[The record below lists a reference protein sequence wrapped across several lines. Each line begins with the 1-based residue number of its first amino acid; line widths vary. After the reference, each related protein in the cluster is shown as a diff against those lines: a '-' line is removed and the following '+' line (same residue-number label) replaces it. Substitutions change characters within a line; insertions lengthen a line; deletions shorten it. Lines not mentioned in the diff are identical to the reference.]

1 MTKPTLE
8 DFLSVSDEMQ
18 NELVQLAKKLLAREP
33 LTGAERALVEKIQAV
48 RSEITGSRNK

>member
-18 NELVQLAKKLLAREP
+18 NELVQLAKKLLAQEP

-48 RSEITGSRNK
+48 RSEITGSQNK